1 MVVDRGEVEGTKAED
16 NGRMLLE
23 KGATFIKSGF
33 RGIVAANAK
42 MRGREISN
50 IVLSRSGAKV
60 GMAIESTNEDVLDL
74 VSMWS

>member
-1 MVVDRGEVEGTKAED
+1 
-16 NGRMLLE
+16 MLLE